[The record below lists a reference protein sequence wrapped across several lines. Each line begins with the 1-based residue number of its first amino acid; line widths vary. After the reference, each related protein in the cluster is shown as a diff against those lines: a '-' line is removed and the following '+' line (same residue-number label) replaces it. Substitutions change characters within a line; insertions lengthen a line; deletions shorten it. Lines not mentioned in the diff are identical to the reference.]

1 MQLATNL
8 TTHLTSNAEQKMQAL
23 APAEL
28 IELVSK
34 QEHEIAMQGH
44 EIVNLRRQVA
54 WFQRQ
59 SERPGEPRATHEI
72 CRLG

>member
-1 MQLATNL
+1 MQFATHSA
-8 TTHLTSNAEQKMQAL
+8 TDFVTKSARDMKAL

-34 QEHEIAMQGH
+34 QESEIVKQGH

-59 SERPGEPRATHEI
+59 KFGQKSEKR
-72 CRLG
+72 